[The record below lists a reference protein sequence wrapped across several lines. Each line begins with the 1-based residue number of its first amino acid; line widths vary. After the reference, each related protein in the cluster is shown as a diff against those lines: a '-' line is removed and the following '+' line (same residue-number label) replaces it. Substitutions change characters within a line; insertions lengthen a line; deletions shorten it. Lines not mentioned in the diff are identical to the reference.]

1 MNRHQRKKH
10 VQFLV
15 SKAQVGKNG
24 MIATHSL
31 EAMQAWISN
40 VERELAKAN
49 LEYTHPTDI
58 NPYTGQECVTM
69 NKFHLKNGA
78 VIHVVDANQ
87 QDTIWGNVQTQ

>member
-15 SKAQVGKNG
+15 SKARVGKNG

-49 LEYTHPTDI
+49 LEYTHPTEI

-69 NKFHLKNGA
+69 NNFQLKNGA